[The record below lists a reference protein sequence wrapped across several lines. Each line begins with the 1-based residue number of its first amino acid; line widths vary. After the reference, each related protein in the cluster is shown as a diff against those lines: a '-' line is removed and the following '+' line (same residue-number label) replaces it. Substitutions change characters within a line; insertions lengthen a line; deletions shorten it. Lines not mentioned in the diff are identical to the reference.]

1 MKCKRAYLI
10 INPRLGKNV
19 AKVTD
24 MIAVFSA
31 AGWKTDTALKE
42 FGGHTTQLAREA
54 AEARYDLVIG
64 YGGDGTLNQVLNGVM
79 AAKHRRSIVGVIPGG
94 TANVWAHEIGMPEDP
109 VKASLLLVNSE
120 GRKVDVGHVEVDS
133 LPIPPRTRNRQKKER
148 LASGGRH
155 HFLLMAGLGIDA
167 AILGRV
173 STPLK
178 EKIGAAA
185 VALAAVKESPS
196 QHAFPI
202 EIRSSGAGKE
212 EGVLWRGEALQV
224 IVGNTRRYGNIAEVT
239 PEAYIDDGVLDVCVI
254 TAGDP
259 LTTIEQILSI
269 LFHREHGK
277 GRSEYFRG
285 APLWISVPASV
296 DLQLDGSRVKIE
308 DCLAAPDRTAHRQA
322 KDPEAV
328 MVTYRFDAMPRA
340 LRVAIPCTYDG
351 ALFEEG
357 LGKERALATEQQRPV
372 QDAVRAE
379 AQGSGDT
386 QNYGP
391 EQIDALLE
399 HGRKVTVI
407 GVGLNPE
414 RKGTCIVA
422 GGTSEKKTGE
432 SKPVAVRID
441 HNTTLVRSSGEP
453 LPAAFAAELPEGGVI
468 VVEGKQSKRGVIRA
482 KRVVVVT

>member
-1 MKCKRAYLI
+1 MKCKTAYLI

-19 AKVTD
+19 AKLTD

-42 FGGHTTQLAREA
+42 FGGHTMQLAREA
-54 AEARYDLVIG
+54 AEAGYDLVIG
-64 YGGDGTLNQVLNGVM
+64 YGGMAPSIRSSMASWRPSVAVVSSESFPAGPPMSGPTRSACRKTRSRPPSSSSTVRGARSTWGTSRWTSSTLARGTKDG
-79 AAKHRRSIVGVIPGG
+79 R
-94 TANVWAHEIGMPEDP
+94 
-109 VKASLLLVNSE
+109 
-120 GRKVDVGHVEVDS
+120 
-133 LPIPPRTRNRQKKER
+133 KKER

-155 HFLLMAGLGIDA
+155 HFLLMAGLGVDA
-167 AILGRV
+167 AILRRV

-178 EKIGAAA
+178 EKIGEAA
-185 VALAAVKESPS
+185 VALAAVKELPS

-212 EGVLWRGEALQV
+212 EGVLWKGEALQV

-269 LFHREHGK
+269 LLHRKPGN

-285 APLWISVPASV
+285 AHFWISVPASV
-296 DLQLDGSRVKIE
+296 DLQLDGSRVKLE

-357 LGKERALATEQQRPV
+357 PGRGTEPWPPIR
-372 QDAVRAE
+372 
-379 AQGSGDT
+379 ST
-386 QNYGP
+386 
-391 EQIDALLE
+391 
-399 HGRKVTVI
+399 
-407 GVGLNPE
+407 
-414 RKGTCIVA
+414 
-422 GGTSEKKTGE
+422 
-432 SKPVAVRID
+432 RIR
-441 HNTTLVRSSGEP
+441 TPFMLR
-453 LPAAFAAELPEGGVI
+453 PEG
-468 VVEGKQSKRGVIRA
+468 IREDTA
-482 KRVVVVT
+482 PRR